1 MLYLIGGSPCSGKST
16 IAAYLAERYQLLP
29 IKLDDLVEEFT
40 QKAGFPMSYKTPP
53 IPSWHLTTG

>member
-16 IAAYLAERYQLLP
+16 IAANLADRYQLIP

-40 QKAGFPMSYKTPP
+40 QKLGSLCLTKLLPSPAG
-53 IPSWHLTTG
+53 I